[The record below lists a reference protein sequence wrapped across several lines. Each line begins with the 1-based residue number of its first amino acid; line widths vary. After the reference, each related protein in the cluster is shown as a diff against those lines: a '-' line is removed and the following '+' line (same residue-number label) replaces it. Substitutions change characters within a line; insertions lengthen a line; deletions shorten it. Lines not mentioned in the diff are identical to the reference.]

1 MMTPEE
7 LEQAIL
13 DTILK
18 TYHKQYVGKIK
29 CIPITG
35 GWTVVLGLHEDKPL
49 TISAQ
54 LPDNK
59 FLKFFEQELRDRNWD
74 TVHWYTGYQIL
85 DDGCPVNKS
94 CSCND

>member
-1 MMTPEE
+1 MTPEE

-35 GWTVVLGLHEDKPL
+35 GWTVILGLHENKPL
-49 TISAQ
+49 TI
-54 LPDNK
+54 
-59 FLKFFEQELRDRNWD
+59 EIE
-74 TVHWYTGYQIL
+74 TGILYIGIL
-85 DDGCPVNKS
+85 DIRYQMMGVL
-94 CSCND
+94 